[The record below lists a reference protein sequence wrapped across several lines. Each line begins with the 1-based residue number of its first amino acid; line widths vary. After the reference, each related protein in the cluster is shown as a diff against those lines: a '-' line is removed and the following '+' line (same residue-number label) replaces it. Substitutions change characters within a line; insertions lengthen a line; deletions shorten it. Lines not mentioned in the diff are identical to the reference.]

1 MVRGRVVD
9 VLGAPIV
16 GATVTLRR
24 GEHEV
29 LVVATSAAD
38 GGYSLTSHPGTG
50 EGATLFVDVAA
61 DGMAAQTDWLRNDSR
76 WVPFTLREACSLHGR
91 IEDATGQ
98 PVADVEVTA
107 RHQGDFRGDWRQACV
122 RTDADGR
129 FVFAALS
136 IGPHAVMAFRTGLQ
150 LAIVEVAA
158 PSKTP
163 LVLRLEAASQRTLR
177 VRLRGATSEQ
187 LASAVCRLHSPNFEL
202 PPACRSGA
210 LDRQGVFEVQGLPNE
225 VQASLHV
232 AVPGW
237 RVVPPYVTGLG
248 HPDNGCYTFDFTIQP
263 LQRRPLRGRLLA
275 SDGMP
280 MAGQQVDVVS
290 NFGGDATGRSD
301 GEGRFEVDTTASDG
315 DVVRFALP
323 RGAFVLDGPGLAE
336 FCSPVHRGVFLVRL
350 PCEHQVELIAQ
361 PAAAIRVRCR
371 HPDGSPTPHAFA
383 AVWCSWRH
391 PDIEQPRESQLA
403 SGSTDGAGDVEF
415 VGLHPGVGGPVFVT
429 VTGSGWRVKSEPVT
443 VRAGEVVTVSL
454 VAPAVGAVEG
464 VLRDGNGRPLPGHA
478 VGAARVDDEDATQ
491 VEASAFSDGAGRYRL
506 TDLAAGTWRFQPM
519 WEDREPPW
527 RSRPF
532 EIRAGT
538 TLSLDVVVGEHHA
551 DPAGNASG

>member
-9 VLGAPIV
+9 VLGAPIA

-29 LVVATSAAD
+29 LAVTTTVAD
-38 GGYSLTSHPGTG
+38 GEYSLTGPGSG

-61 DGMAAQTDWLRNDSR
+61 HGMATQTDWLRKDSR
-76 WVPFTLREACSLHGR
+76 WLPFKLREACCLHGR
-91 IEDATGQ
+91 IEDATGR
-98 PVADVEVTA
+98 PLADVEVTA
-107 RHQGDFRGDWRQACV
+107 RHQGEFRGDWRQACV

-129 FVFAALS
+129 FVFAAVP
-136 IGPHAVMAFRTGLQ
+136 IGPHTVMAFRTGLQ
-150 LAIVEVAA
+150 MAIDEVAA

-177 VRLRGATSEQ
+177 VRLLGATPEQ

-237 RVVPPYVTGLG
+237 RVDPPYVTCLG

-280 MAGQQVDVVS
+280 MAGQEVDVVS
-290 NFGGDATGRSD
+290 NFGGDATGSSD
-301 GEGRFEVDTTASDG
+301 GEGRFEVHTTASDG

-336 FCSPVHRGVFLVRL
+336 FCSPIHRGVFLVRL
-350 PCEHQVELIAQ
+350 PCEHEIELTAC
-361 PAAAIRVRCR
+361 PAAAIRIRCR
-371 HPDGSPTPHAFA
+371 HPDGSPAPHAFA

-403 SGSTDGAGDVEF
+403 TGSTDGAGDVQF

-443 VRAGEVVTVSL
+443 LRAGAVVTVSL

-464 VLRDGNGRPLPGHA
+464 VLRDGNGRPLAGHA
-478 VGAARVDDEDATQ
+478 IGAAMVDGEDVTRA
-491 VEASAFSDGAGRYRL
+491 EAGAFADGEGRYRL
-506 TDLAAGTWRFQPM
+506 TDLAVGTWRFQPM

-532 EIRAGT
+532 EIRAGV
-538 TLSLDVVVGEHHA
+538 TLSLDVVLGERA
-551 DPAGNASG
+551 DDGAPSGGV